1 MQEAVPIFE
10 TMENSRSFGDL
21 FKAGNREQ
29 SMAMARVASTAH
41 RHQDM
46 LNFMKTVVGIADAEG
61 DDPTEEER
69 GLLWEAYK
77 NVVNALRVAH
87 NGILTETERQRE
99 AEQNKKTTS
108 TFINIDGASPPVAKP
123 TIDVGVQTNVLGLQ
137 TNDMGVQTVDSD
149 SDDYVHV
156 ASTEAT
162 DGDDDRVDATSTVT
176 DKVGGQPVANDSLE
190 VNTMPLGQNEQ
201 KSVVELL
208 ELYRKLIDDE
218 ICHICKDFVK
228 LLDDQVHPQDEE
240 SKAYYLQIKADH
252 LRYMC
257 EVQTKQERV
266 VAAEEVRLNYLKAQE
281 IVKQFLPARHPT
293 RLGLALNFAVFYCD
307 ILESREEALRLSREA
322 VQDVAEEAK
331 NSDNVRVLGLF
342 DESKSSESEQLLS
355 MLNSNIGLW
364 SMNDDKENKG
374 NMDKKWTALNEDSR
388 G

>member
-1 MQEAVPIFE
+1 MQEAVRTFK
-10 TMENSRSFGDL
+10 TMENSRSFGAL

-46 LNFMKTVVGIADAEG
+46 LSFMKTVVGIADAEG

-108 TFINIDGASPPVAKP
+108 TFINVDGASAPVAKP

-137 TNDMGVQTVDSD
+137 TNDIGVQAVINLDSD

-162 DGDDDRVDATSTVT
+162 DGDDDGVDATSTVT
-176 DKVGGQPVANDSLE
+176 DKLGGQPVTNDLLE
-190 VNTMPLGQNEQ
+190 VNIMPSGQNEQ

-228 LLDDQVHPQDEE
+228 LLDD
-240 SKAYYLQIKADH
+240 
-252 LRYMC
+252 
-257 EVQTKQERV
+257 
-266 VAAEEVRLNYLKAQE
+266 QE

-364 SMNDDKENKG
+364 SMDNDKENKDS
-374 NMDKKWTALNEDSR
+374 MDKKCDSFK
-388 G
+388 